1 MYESEILLYIQY
13 GIDWGIIKK
22 NSFDLLHSLFF
33 FFFLVSLIPTG
44 TSIRSINALIL
55 INFLDEIWK
64 LTEDLKN
71 SIFRAERVVW
81 SENLIMQ
88 AIWDRLKGLLKNSF
102 DLLHTL
108 FIRSINILILIYF
121 WNKFCY

>member
-33 FFFLVSLIPTG
+33 FFLVSFIPTG

-71 SIFRAERVVW
+71 SIFRAERDV
-81 SENLIMQ
+81 
-88 AIWDRLKGLLKNSF
+88 
-102 DLLHTL
+102 
-108 FIRSINILILIYF
+108 
-121 WNKFCY
+121 